1 MACAQSVH
9 QWLGA
14 MYDQKKLEL
23 GQLVDV
29 LGVTYDFSEHILRIK
44 EGRKEELFEEIKSIL
59 ESGLLEPGHAGKLK
73 GKVMFAAS
81 QLWGKVGRAFLLAI
95 SERQY
100 SKSLGK
106 DQKAQLGKALE
117 HSLRQWLKLIESGPP
132 RQLKQAAP
140 AKADIVIFTDG
151 FFPDPRRSETGPAR
165 VGAVFFDRR
174 RLLPAQ
180 FSEVVTEDVLDTW
193 IPRAT
198 QIFMVELVAIVL
210 VLETF
215 RHYMQ
220 DATVLLL
227 VDAEAVEGA
236 LVKGYSAR
244 SDVSLLVGQFWQLAQ
259 VLIAAIYINRVPTDA
274 NRFDGPS

>member
-1 MACAQSVH
+1 M
-9 QWLGA
+9 
-14 MYDQKKLEL
+14 
-23 GQLVDV
+23 
-29 LGVTYDFSEHILRIK
+29 R
-44 EGRKEELFEEIKSIL
+44 
-59 ESGLLEPGHAGKLK
+59 
-73 GKVMFAAS
+73 
-81 QLWGKVGRAFLLAI
+81 
-95 SERQY
+95 
-100 SKSLGK
+100 
-106 DQKAQLGKALE
+106 
-117 HSLRQWLKLIESGPP
+117 
-132 RQLKQAAP
+132 AAP
-140 AKADIVIFTDG
+140 SKADIVIFTDG

-180 FSEVVTEDVLDTW
+180 FSEVVTNDVLNTW

-236 LVKGYSAR
+236 PRGQTSRCSWAC
-244 SDVSLLVGQFWQLAQ
+244 SGSLLRRSMPLSILIEFRRTPIALTDLREIRFTLASSSGGLRCRLDGLQKSTKVAGPGVQFDRL
-259 VLIAAIYINRVPTDA
+259 
-274 NRFDGPS
+274 FS

>member
-1 MACAQSVH
+1 M
-9 QWLGA
+9 
-14 MYDQKKLEL
+14 
-23 GQLVDV
+23 
-29 LGVTYDFSEHILRIK
+29 R
-44 EGRKEELFEEIKSIL
+44 
-59 ESGLLEPGHAGKLK
+59 
-73 GKVMFAAS
+73 
-81 QLWGKVGRAFLLAI
+81 
-95 SERQY
+95 
-100 SKSLGK
+100 
-106 DQKAQLGKALE
+106 
-117 HSLRQWLKLIESGPP
+117 
-132 RQLKQAAP
+132 AAP
-140 AKADIVIFTDG
+140 SKADIVIFTDG

-180 FSEVVTEDVLDTW
+180 FSEVVTNDVLNTR

-210 VLETF
+210 ALETF

-244 SDVSLLVGQFWQLAQ
+244 SDVSLLVGKFWELAQ
-259 VLIAAIYINRVPTDA
+259 VLNAAIYIDRVPTDA
-274 NRFDGPS
+274 NALTDLREIRFTLSSSSVGLRCRLDGFQKSTKVAGPGVQFNQLFS